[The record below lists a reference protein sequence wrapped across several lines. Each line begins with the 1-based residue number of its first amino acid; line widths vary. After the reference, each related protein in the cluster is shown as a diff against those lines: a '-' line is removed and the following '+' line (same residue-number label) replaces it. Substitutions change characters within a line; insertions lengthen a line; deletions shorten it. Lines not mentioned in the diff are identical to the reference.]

1 MEICVVWLHLLF
13 FSFFQI
19 SEAKIHFALTVV
31 NARSGGSRRDHFEEN
46 YTRQLKYDETEQLE
60 KAKEPTQTL
69 CIGVALVATATFTVT
84 FALPGGYKAD
94 EHINGGTPTLAGRY
108 AFDAFII
115 ASTFSFVLSVMA
127 MVGLMYSGYSILNPQ
142 TRRIYLIAALYLG
155 STSGTCFLTTF
166 ALGLYMVLARV
177 AHKSAIAICVISPL
191 AVICKQMDLWLKW
204 ALLAQP
210 LCTRIGLTRTLVI
223 VTTRILF
230 SLLME
235 FWPII
240 FIFVWATYTSN

>member
-1 MEICVVWLHLLF
+1 VQF
-13 FSFFQI
+13 GFTFFSFSFFQI
-19 SEAKIHFALTVV
+19 SEAKIHFALTAV

-46 YTRQLKYDETEQLE
+46 YTRQLKYDETEHLE
-60 KAKEPTQTL
+60 KLKEPTQTL
-69 CIGVALVATATFTVT
+69 CIGVALVATAIFTVT

-142 TRRIYLIAALYLG
+142 TRRIYLIAALYFG
-155 STSGTCFLTTF
+155 STSGTCFLATF

-210 LCTRIGLTRTLVI
+210 LCTRIGLTRTLVM

-240 FIFVWATYTSN
+240 FIFVWATYTSNQF